1 MIRGEERRFENWIA
15 RARSNEITDTGIAE
29 LANWLAA
36 SGEQLSPRG
45 RTADLASTG
54 GPGSLS
60 TLWAPAALVA
70 SGFLVPKLGVPGRPA
85 GGIDVLS
92 QVPGYRIDL
101 DRSKAQAVL
110 EKCGYAHIIAGATFA
125 PADAAMFT
133 YRQQNGAQSIPE
145 LAIASLLA
153 KKLVMGVKSVGLEVR
168 VAQHGN
174 FGVDRENAKSNAQRF
189 GRVARLLG
197 VEAICFLTD
206 GTRPQQPY
214 FGRGEALLALSH
226 LFGARACSW
235 LEQHV
240 LTCEN
245 WTSILTRS
253 CSSSRLGI
261 AHAFASNILAQ
272 EGSINGL
279 EECAAEVAAAHSRIL
294 PASRHGMVSY
304 DLGQLRSAILEA
316 RGPDNGS
323 SFSDS
328 AGLILLAMPGSIVR
342 KGQPLVSLRCSDAVW
357 SKMSE
362 SVLSAIK
369 LAEPAEGVTPDSLSG
384 TMEVIGVGNR

>member
-1 MIRGEERRFENWIA
+1 MPI
-15 RARSNEITDTGIAE
+15 
-29 LANWLAA
+29 
-36 SGEQLSPRG
+36 
-45 RTADLASTG
+45 
-54 GPGSLS
+54 SLP
-60 TLWAPAALVA
+60 APL
-70 SGFLVPKLGVPGRPA
+70 
-85 GGIDVLS
+85 
-92 QVPGYRIDL
+92 
-101 DRSKAQAVL
+101 
-110 EKCGYAHIIAGATFA
+110 FA

-272 EGSINGL
+272 GGSINGL
-279 EECAAEVAAAHSRIL
+279 EEYAAEVAAVHSRIL